1 MAQKEFAQYFPRPG
15 WVEHDPME
23 IWSSQN
29 AVIGEVLAMTGIP
42 AKEIAAIG
50 ITNQRET
57 TIVWDRSTGKPIHP
71 AIVWQDRRTAQ
82 RCETLKNAGHE
93 ALFRERTGLLL
104 DPYFSGTKIAWILEH
119 VEGARKMAESGNL
132 AFGTVDTW
140 LLWNLTGG
148 QVHATDASNASRTL
162 LMNIESGQWDPQL
175 LEILEIPESMLPE
188 IRDSSGEFGKT
199 SNGSCPAGIPI
210 AGIAGDQQAALF
222 GQACISPGLAKNT
235 YGTGCFMLMPTGEN
249 LIRSNNNLLTTVA
262 WQIHGQMEYALEGS
276 IFVAGAAIQW
286 LRDELG
292 LVKSAQECD
301 ELAASV
307 ESSNGLF
314 LVPAFTGLG
323 APHWDPDAR
332 GLMIGLT
339 RGINRAHICR
349 ATLEAIAF
357 QTNDLIRSMESDSGQ
372 SLLELRVDGGASQS
386 NPLMQFQADL
396 LGVPVVRP
404 DCIETTALGAAY
416 LAGLATDVWPNRADI
431 TSQWKESKRYL
442 PEKTGKD
449 MELLEKGWAKAVE
462 RAKNWE
468 KS

>member
-1 MAQKEFAQYFPRPG
+1 
-15 WVEHDPME
+15 
-23 IWSSQN
+23 
-29 AVIGEVLAMTGIP
+29 
-42 AKEIAAIG
+42 
-50 ITNQRET
+50 
-57 TIVWDRSTGKPIHP
+57 
-71 AIVWQDRRTAQ
+71 
-82 RCETLKNAGHE
+82 
-93 ALFRERTGLLL
+93 
-104 DPYFSGTKIAWILEH
+104 
-119 VEGARKMAESGNL
+119 
-132 AFGTVDTW
+132 
-140 LLWNLTGG
+140 
-148 QVHATDASNASRTL
+148 
-162 LMNIESGQWDPQL
+162 
-175 LEILEIPESMLPE
+175 
-188 IRDSSGEFGKT
+188 
-199 SNGSCPAGIPI
+199 
-210 AGIAGDQQAALF
+210 
-222 GQACISPGLAKNT
+222 
-235 YGTGCFMLMPTGEN
+235 MLMPTGEN

-372 SLLELRVDGGASQS
+372 SLIELRVDGGASRS
-386 NPLMQFQADL
+386 DPLMQFQADL
-396 LGVPVVRP
+396 IGVPVVRP

-416 LAGLATDVWPNRADI
+416 LAGLATGVWPSRAEI
-431 TSQWKESKRYL
+431 ASQWRESKRYL
-442 PEKTGKD
+442 PRKAGKD
-449 MELLEKGWAKAVE
+449 MEFLQKGWAKAIE
-462 RAKNWE
+462 KAKNWVT
-468 KS
+468 S